1 MEQFESGMT
10 LPQFVERQE
19 DEELQVLLEQEIA
32 RAENLAGRRF
42 DSVKVRG
49 VSEMGEAAGRCH
61 MCSGEIEV
69 REDIIRS
76 EQGIREAL
84 AHVLVHEAEHAE
96 GNDLEG
102 MTELAA
108 TLKTGRPP
116 VPAYREKVSHARH
129 LVQVLGAQEAQEF
142 ARSPQGKVL
151 MLRQYVAKRVE
162 LARGEDFQEAAEQA
176 AQEGAEHIKMAA

>member
-1 MEQFESGMT
+1 MERFESGMK
-10 LPQFVERQE
+10 LRQFVEGQE

-32 RAENLAGRRF
+32 RAESLTGRRF

-69 REDIIRS
+69 REDIVKS

-96 GNDLEG
+96 GNSLEG

-108 TLKTGRPP
+108 TLSTGRPP

-129 LVQVLGAQEAQEF
+129 LVSVIGAQEAQEF
-142 ARSPQGKVL
+142 ARSPEGKVL
-151 MLRQYVAKRVE
+151 MLREYVAKRVE
-162 LARGEDFQEAAEQA
+162 AVQEADLQKALEKA